1 MDANTKYTLFVFN
14 TCTQKYEEVT
24 VSEEVY
30 RTYCRT
36 GWNIKDN
43 DQSFFDHEIQL
54 SGMIGSQDG
63 AYENFREF
71 VDSVDT
77 PENIVLS
84 QIEKEAL
91 YQAISAL
98 PTKSRSLV
106 QGLFFDG
113 LSEYEYADILGVSR
127 AAIHKPKMPILKA
140 LKKTLKKFKFGG
152 C

>member
-54 SGMIGSQDG
+54 SGRIGSQDG
-63 AYENFREF
+63 AYRE
-71 VDSVDT
+71 
-77 PENIVLS
+77 
-84 QIEKEAL
+84 
-91 YQAISAL
+91 L
-98 PTKSRSLV
+98 P
-106 QGLFFDG
+106 
-113 LSEYEYADILGVSR
+113 
-127 AAIHKPKMPILKA
+127 
-140 LKKTLKKFKFGG
+140 
-152 C
+152 

>member
-77 PENIVLS
+77 PENKKHCTKRSRHYQLRVAAWYRVYFLMDSASMNMRIYLVFRALRYTSGKCGYSRLS
-84 QIEKEAL
+84 
-91 YQAISAL
+91 
-98 PTKSRSLV
+98 
-106 QGLFFDG
+106 
-113 LSEYEYADILGVSR
+113 
-127 AAIHKPKMPILKA
+127 
-140 LKKTLKKFKFGG
+140 KKL
-152 C
+152 